1 MSTTLIFA
9 LSALGV
15 NVYKVDDP
23 LPVVVQDPPTVALVV
38 TWMLLC
44 CAKTTEE
51 KSNKKE
57 LRQKILFKREPLPR
71 LKNTPRHFLLKQ
83 GSGLKKSGKWICDL
97 LNATN

>member
-1 MSTTLIFA
+1 MFA
-9 LSALGV
+9 LSAVGV
-15 NVYKVDDP
+15 NVNKVDAP
-23 LPVVVQDPPTVALVV
+23 LPLTVQVPPLVGLLV
-38 TWMLLC
+38 IWMLLC

-83 GSGLKKSGKWICDL
+83 GSGLKKSGKWIFD
-97 LNATN
+97 